1 MKLGRRR
8 HYQCESSSRCFQLH
22 QRIVCSTNIFSATCR
37 WWRSPTSSLL
47 QTLPW
52 QVRIRTYRVFHWSN
66 RIYRVLIIQ
75 PICRLCVHCGG
86 HNNREIHHHQAD
98 YKGCSNYSF
107 MRSCCLRRRIVRSAI
122 VNGTT
127 RLGPTGSC
135 NIKGF
140 LLMTLG
146 EGLKKVEI
154 PTN

>member
-1 MKLGRRR
+1 MKALVGAFNFTN
-8 HYQCESSSRCFQLH
+8 ESSAAL
-22 QRIVCSTNIFSATCR
+22 IFSVLPADDGDPLPR
-37 WWRSPTSSLL
+37 PSHKHRYDRSGSEHTGCSFE
-47 QTLPW
+47 TLA
-52 QVRIRTYRVFHWSN
+52 YRVFMF
-66 RIYRVLIIQ
+66 IIH
-75 PICRLCVHCGG
+75 PFCRLCVHCGG

-154 PTN
+154 PT